1 MHCTALQA
9 TLHPC
14 TLHPAPCT
22 LQPLTALQPLGSPS
36 FIPLTWYR
44 CFIFNP
50 SQANGLYAGNIAM
63 SSCCSLQLS
72 DPRLPFFYCARH
84 SMSQAIMYYVKRLT
98 MSTPLI
104 LQSGWIYTMTRQHS
118 APLHAQAGRS
128 RQHACRPRALPP
140 RQPTCHQDSTPSSIL
155 SSHAPGEIG
164 KAGIRN
170 STIRMQKKNISY
182 RNSSAVSYKTKQHMA
197 VAWICNEMQTLAC
210 GQDGSSFTYYVPLP
224 SVNISKMG
232 NTNSGRRGNS
242 QLVLYISRGTSW
254 F

>member
-170 STIRMQKKNISY
+170 STIRMQKKTSATATVVQCHTKL
-182 RNSSAVSYKTKQHMA
+182 NST
-197 VAWICNEMQTLAC
+197 W
-210 GQDGSSFTYYVPLP
+210 PLP
-224 SVNISKMG
+224 GSVMRCRHWHAAKMARPSHI
-232 NTNSGRRGNS
+232 TC
-242 QLVLYISRGTSW
+242 LFLL
-254 F
+254 